1 MYVSRVLFNFHIS
14 TDQQN
19 QKQSR
24 ARAPCFDMV
33 ENQEDIDIP
42 VKTMTPFPSGSQENI
57 IHPGPDFSVQAL

>member
-1 MYVSRVLFNFHIS
+1 
-14 TDQQN
+14 
-19 QKQSR
+19 
-24 ARAPCFDMV
+24 MV